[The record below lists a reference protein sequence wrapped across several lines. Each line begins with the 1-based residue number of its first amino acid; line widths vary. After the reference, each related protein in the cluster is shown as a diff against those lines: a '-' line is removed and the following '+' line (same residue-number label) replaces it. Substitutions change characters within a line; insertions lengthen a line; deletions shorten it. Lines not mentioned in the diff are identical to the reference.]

1 MKRLLILTLLAG
13 TMVVMGG
20 RASFACSC
28 AVGDPGSALAESDAA
43 FVGRLVSKE
52 APKGEGGGMFSSGE
66 QVTYRFSVERSVKG
80 ELGKTV
86 DVEAAVEGASC
97 GIEAAPGQ
105 RIGLLLYGSKAQW
118 TSNLCSQMDP
128 DVLIRGAGPPPKPD
142 GTGTAPSPTPSP
154 TAQAPRGSASP
165 VAAPAPEPGERDTPI
180 TAASV
185 LLAAVCAAA
194 WRLTRRA
201 PR

>member
-28 AVGDPGSALAESDAA
+28 AMGDPRSALAESDAA
-43 FVGRLVSKE
+43 FVGRLMSKE
-52 APKGEGGGMFSSGE
+52 APKGEGGGIFSSGE
-66 QVTYRFSVERSVKG
+66 QVTYTFSVERSVKG

-97 GIEAAPGQ
+97 GIEAEPGQ
-105 RIGLLLYGSKAQW
+105 RIGLLLYGSAPQW

-128 DVLIRGAGPPPKPD
+128 DALIRAAGPPPKPES
-142 GTGTAPSPTPSP
+142 TVPN
-154 TAQAPRGSASP
+154 AQAPRGSAPP
-165 VAAPAPEPGERDTPI
+165 VAAPTTERDTPI
-180 TAASV
+180 TAAAV
-185 LLAAVCAAA
+185 LLAAVAAA
-194 WRLTRRA
+194 GWRLNRR
-201 PR
+201 PRPEP